1 MFVRLSAVD
10 ETIECIGVIK
20 HFRKGEMTKP
30 TPHGPKLK
38 ELSSNSKL
46 PAEDHKAVA
55 SAISAYEKW
64 ISDMTSLKSNGEEKV
79 KDLVKLLNGY
89 KRKIDIDLIWD
100 SQNDFLFRQ
109 RGQLKL
115 DNSITEEFLPWLVDP
130 AIIKGIDKNDIY
142 AGPTSAF
149 ASTYFGSALS
159 VHSKSP
165 MLKVRAKDQ
174 DFTLSRPVFIAASF
188 DKDFDSEQ
196 TNTQSVSLAYIAAEC
211 KTNLDKTMF
220 QEASAT
226 AHDLKIAV
234 PSSRYFLMCEFLDM
248 TPISTSGTDIDE
260 VLILRGKRMSSNIR
274 KDYSSAES
282 RKSSRDSYIDF
293 YDSNPVR
300 VDVIQRFVNHL
311 SEVFNDSDP
320 DEIDVVTK
328 GFF

>member
-1 MFVRLSAVD
+1 
-10 ETIECIGVIK
+10 
-20 HFRKGEMTKP
+20 MTKP
-30 TPHGPKLK
+30 TPHGPKLR
-38 ELSSNSKL
+38 ELASNSKL
-46 PAEDHKAVA
+46 PAEDQKAVTT
-55 SAISAYEKW
+55 AIQTYDKW
-64 ISDMTSLKSNGEEKV
+64 IADMSSLTSKGEAKV
-79 KDLVKLLNGY
+79 KDLVKLLNAY
-89 KRKIDIDLIWD
+89 KRHIEIDLIWD
-100 SQNDFLFRQ
+100 SKNDFLFRQ

-130 AIIKGIDKNDIY
+130 AIISGIDKNDIY
-142 AGPTSAF
+142 SGPTSAF

-159 VHSKSP
+159 VHSKTP

-188 DKDFDSEQ
+188 DKNFDSEQ
-196 TNTQSVSLAYIAAEC
+196 TNTQSISLAYVAAEC

-234 PSSRYFLMCEFLDM
+234 PSSRYFLICEFLDM

-274 KDYSSAES
+274 KDYSSSDS

-293 YDSNPVR
+293 YDSSPVR
-300 VDVIQRFVNHL
+300 VEVIQRFVNHL

-320 DEIDVVTK
+320 DELDAVSK
-328 GFF
+328 GYF